1 MGTNSITVEQ
11 IMRKCDEIRKEQI
24 EKENAHTDGCL
35 KSYISSNLS
44 RCKSGRIFLTTAT
57 V

>member
-1 MGTNSITVEQ
+1 METGITKL
-11 IMRKCDEIRKEQI
+11 IN
-24 EKENAHTDGCL
+24 ENGSRHG